1 MKASSAFNPQS
12 ALGHPIFSL
21 FILVLIIMAAIL
33 ILVTGL
39 VVYASIRYRRRSG
52 QADPPSNFGNP
63 KLEVTW
69 TALPL
74 LLLVAIFILTAITMS
89 RSDPSTAG
97 NRTSPDLVI
106 TGHQWWWEVHY
117 PGAGVV
123 TANEVHL
130 PAGKRVLAEMESADV
145 IHDFWVP
152 QLGRKMDMI
161 PGSPNWLWMEADSPG
176 TYLGSCS
183 EYCGEEHAWMR
194 IRVIAQSGQEFQA
207 WEQQQSLPAPTPQ
220 AGAAKV
226 GAQLFLQRS
235 CANCHSIAGTAAT
248 QRIGPD
254 LTHVAGRQ
262 TLAAGRLENT
272 PENLSD
278 WLRNPDKFKPGS
290 HMPNL
295 QLQPD
300 ELHALTA
307 YLETLQ

>member
-12 ALGHPIFSL
+12 SLGHPIFSL

-39 VVYASIRYRRRSG
+39 VVYASVKYRRRAG
-52 QADPPSNFGNP
+52 QEDPPPNFGNP

-69 TALPL
+69 TALPF
-74 LLLVAIFILTAITMS
+74 LLLVGIFTLTAITMS
-89 RSDPSTAG
+89 RSDPSTDG
-97 NRTSPDLVI
+97 SRIPDLVI
-106 TGHQWWWEVHY
+106 TGHQWWWEVRY

-145 IHDFWVP
+145 IHDFWAP

-161 PGSPNWLWMEADSPG
+161 PGSPNWLWMQADTPG
-176 TYLGSCS
+176 TYLGTCS

-194 IRVIAQSGQEFQA
+194 IRVISQSDKEFRA
-207 WEQQQSLPAPTPQ
+207 WEQQQSLPAPAPQ
-220 AGAAKV
+220 ADEAKL
-226 GAQLFLQRS
+226 GAQLFLERS
-235 CANCHSIAGTAAT
+235 CANCHAIAGTPAT

-254 LTHVAGRQ
+254 LTHVASRQ

-272 PENLSD
+272 PQNLSD
-278 WLRNPDKFKPGS
+278 WLHNPEKFKPGS

-295 QLQPD
+295 QLQPQ
-300 ELHALTA
+300 ELRSLAA
-307 YLETLQ
+307 YLETLR